1 MIAEQNPEIR
11 KAVDTLYE
19 ISADD
24 KVRAEYEM
32 RQKAW
37 RDRMSQFDGYY
48 QDGMQ
53 KGMQH
58 GRMEGLEEGQRKILE
73 LLKSGKSPEE
83 IMRAY
88 GGTM

>member
-1 MIAEQNPEIR
+1 MIAEQNPEVR

-37 RDRMSQFDGYY
+37 RDHPRFP
-48 QDGMQ
+48 
-53 KGMQH
+53 
-58 GRMEGLEEGQRKILE
+58 
-73 LLKSGKSPEE
+73 SPP
-83 IMRAY
+83 
-88 GGTM
+88 